1 MDSTSDCFIFC
12 DWLNKKVSKW
22 VIWSVR
28 QLLFCNKTYFLWYLS
43 WHFNCCRRDMA
54 ITAVVPERNVAHKC
68 HTIPSNNVKISFW
81 GLALKGGQS
90 KMQTVDWLWTIVCR
104 VRKQWHYCCHKLI
117 CMVKMIICS
126 LRFTMTSK
134 RVSTSI
140 HLKSFEA
147 QPLKFSKCIFSNQYH

>member
-1 MDSTSDCFIFC
+1 M
-12 DWLNKKVSKW
+12 
-22 VIWSVR
+22 IWSVR

-54 ITAVVPERNVAHKC
+54 ITAVVPERNVALKC

-90 KMQTVDWLWTIVCR
+90 KMQTADWLQTIVFR
-104 VRKQWHYCCHKLI
+104 VRKQWDHFCHIPI

-126 LRFTMTSK
+126 LHFTLTVK
-134 RVSTSI
+134 RVCTSI
-140 HLKSFEA
+140 HAKSFET
-147 QPLKFSKCIFSNQYH
+147 QPRKFPKCIFTNQYQ

>member
-28 QLLFCNKTYFLWYLS
+28 QLLLCNKTYFLWHLS

-68 HTIPSNNVKISFW
+68 HTIPLNNVSISFW

-90 KMQTVDWLWTIVCR
+90 KMQTVDWLWTIVFR
-104 VRKQWHYCCHKLI
+104 VRKQWYHSCHVLI
-117 CMVKMIICS
+117 CMVKTILCS
-126 LRFTMTSK
+126 LRFTLSVK
-134 RVSTSI
+134 GVCTSI
-140 HLKSFEA
+140 YVKSFEA
-147 QPLKFSKCIFSNQYH
+147 QPLKFRECNFMNHYR